1 MRFTAALLKLIRLP
15 NLFFIALTQVL
26 FYYAV
31 VVPVLKQVGQVPELN
46 DLQLSLLVAASVFI
60 AAAGYIINDYF
71 DINID
76 EVNKPRKNVVDQV
89 ISRRWAMLLH
99 FIFSGIGL
107 GLSFYLSLSTNQWSI
122 VITNF
127 ICIGLLFGYSA
138 SLKRKLLSGNI
149 LISLLTAWVILII
162 TSTESYYLYY
172 TQVDNIVLE
181 AHRKIIRIGNLYAG
195 FAFISSL
202 IREAIKDMEDME
214 GDARYGCRTMPIVW
228 GINTSK
234 VYVGVWL
241 VVLIAI
247 LVIVQFYV
255 LQFRWWMPVIYS
267 FVLIIAPMLYIF
279 YKLFSATRPADFHHL
294 SGWIKAVMLT
304 GIVSMIFFYFF
315 L

>member
-31 VVPVLKQVGQVPELN
+31 VLPVLGQVGQQPELN
-46 DLQLSLLVAASVFI
+46 EFHLYLLVIASVLI

-76 EVNKPRKNVVDQV
+76 EVNKPNKNVVDQV

-107 GLSFYLSLSTNQWSI
+107 LISFYLSWKTHHWYI

-127 ICIGLLFGYSA
+127 ICIGLLFGYSV

-149 LISLLTAWVILII
+149 LISLLTAWVILILT
-162 TSTESYYLYY
+162 TSEAFYLYFSQ
-172 TQVDNIVLE
+172 TDLLILE
-181 AHRKIIRIGNLYAG
+181 AHSKIIRIGNLYAG
-195 FAFISSL
+195 FAFVSSL
-202 IREAIKDMEDME
+202 IREAIKDMEDRE

-228 GINTSK
+228 GLNTAK
-234 VYVGVWL
+234 VYVAVWL

-255 LQFRWWMPVIYS
+255 LQFRWWLPVTYS
-267 FVLIIAPMLYIF
+267 IVLIIAPLIYIF
-279 YKLFSATRPADFHHL
+279 YRLFSASRPADFHHL

-304 GIVSMIFFYFF
+304 GILSMIFFYFF